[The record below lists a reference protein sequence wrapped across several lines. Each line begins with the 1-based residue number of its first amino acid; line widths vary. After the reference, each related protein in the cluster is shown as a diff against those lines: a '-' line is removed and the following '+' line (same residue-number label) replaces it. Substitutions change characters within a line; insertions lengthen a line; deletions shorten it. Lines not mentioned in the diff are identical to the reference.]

1 MALELYGGCR
11 WIENLILPQ
20 IDLLK
25 FEINLLEA
33 EKIKLPNAYQI
44 SQKKDCKSNI
54 MVQFCVKYA
63 FRIKFGPQEEPESEK
78 LTLKTLF

>member
-33 EKIKLPNAYQI
+33 EKIKLPNVDQI
-44 SQKKDCKSNI
+44 T
-54 MVQFCVKYA
+54 
-63 FRIKFGPQEEPESEK
+63 K
-78 LTLKTLF
+78 LIIFYRDTML

>member
-25 FEINLLEA
+25 FDINLLEA
-33 EKIKLPNAYQI
+33 EKIKLPNVDKI
-44 SQKKDCKSNI
+44 TKKKDFDSNI
-54 MVQFCVKYA
+54 MA
-63 FRIKFGPQEEPESEK
+63 
-78 LTLKTLF
+78 